1 MDGGLLLVRS
11 MGVQSYLPIWQAM
24 RDFTDQRNVDSADE
38 CWLLEHEPVFT
49 LGQAGKDSHILST
62 SDIPIVHCDRG
73 GQVTYHG
80 PGQLMMYWLVDL
92 KRKNIGVRDFVTV
105 MEQAVIQLLADYGVA
120 AHLEEGAP
128 GVYVNHQKIASL
140 GLRVRKGCT
149 YHGLALN
156 VTADL
161 QPFQQINPCGYQG
174 LQMVNLQDLIKPV
187 VTVKTVADKLLS
199 IFSQHLAYKTIQTIS
214 EQEEA
219 QA

>member
-1 MDGGLLLVRS
+1 MLLVRS
-11 MGVQSYLPIWQAM
+11 MGVQDYQPIWQQM
-24 RDFTDQRNVDSADE
+24 RDFTDQRNDENPDE
-38 CWLLEHEPVFT
+38 CWYLEHQPVFT
-49 LGQAGKDSHILST
+49 LGQAGKDSHILSK

-80 PGQLMMYWLVDL
+80 PGQLMMYWLVNL
-92 KRKNIGVRDFVTV
+92 KRKSIGVRDFVTV
-105 MEQAVIQLLADYGVA
+105 MEQAIIQLLADYGIT

-156 VTADL
+156 VCADL

-174 LQMVNLQDLIKPV
+174 LQMVNLQDLVEPV
-187 VTVKTVADKLLS
+187 VSVESVAEQLLN
-199 IFSQHLAYKTIQTIS
+199 IFSQQLGYEKSQTIT
-214 EQEEA
+214 Q
-219 QA
+219 